1 MPTDPFE
8 YIWPGIILAQAIYA
22 ATELRIADL
31 LDAGPMGIEELARA
45 AEARPVHLN
54 RLLQALSS
62 YGIFH
67 FEPDGRVAN
76 SPYSQLLIENR
87 LDSRRACTQF
97 LPAPFLWQPL
107 GKLVHTVRTG
117 EPAFDL
123 VFGEGFFDYLG
134 DHPQASEIFNA
145 MMTQGSA
152 WTTQVLLDAY
162 DFAHYRK
169 LVDVGGGEGALLRE
183 ILAYTPRLKGVLFD
197 QEQVICHHVVNEEL
211 LGRCEIVGGDFFGAI
226 PEGGDAYLLNGVL
239 HNWLD
244 DEAIAILRNVRRA
257 IPPDGTLL
265 LLESLVDRDPHDTA
279 VSDLLMMVIGGRERS
294 ESTFRKLIER
304 AGFEVYRVIPM
315 QGGMS
320 LIECKP
326 V

>member
-22 ATELRIADL
+22 ATELRLADL
-31 LDAGPMGIEELARA
+31 LDAGPMSIEELAHA
-45 AEARPVHLN
+45 AEARPAHLG
-54 RLLQALSS
+54 RLIQALSS
-62 YGIFH
+62 YGIFA
-67 FEPDGRVAN
+67 FEADGRVTN
-76 SPYSQLLIENR
+76 SPYSQLLIANR

-134 DHPQASEIFNA
+134 QHPEASEIFNS

-197 QEQVICHHVVNEEL
+197 QDQVIEHHVINSEL
-211 LGRCEIVGGDFFGAI
+211 LERCEVVGGDFFGVI

-244 DEAIAILRNVRRA
+244 DEVIAILRNVRRA
-257 IPPDGTLL
+257 IPPQGTLL
-265 LLESLVDRDPHDTA
+265 VLESLVDRDPQDIA
-279 VSDLLMMVIGGRERS
+279 ISDLLMMVIGGRERS
-294 ESTFRKLIER
+294 EATYRRLSER
-304 AGFEVYRVIPM
+304 AGFELYRVIPM

-320 LIECKP
+320 LLECKP